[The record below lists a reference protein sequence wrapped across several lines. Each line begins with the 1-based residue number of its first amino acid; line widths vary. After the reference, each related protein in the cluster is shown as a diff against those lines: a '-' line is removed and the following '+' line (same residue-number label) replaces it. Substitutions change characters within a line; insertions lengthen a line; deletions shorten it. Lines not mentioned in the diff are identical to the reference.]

1 MGYKIQNVLENAH
14 KKVNEDFSEYINY
27 LHVMGNNYK
36 YSAMEQLNIF
46 FIRPEAVACAEYDF
60 WKENFNRVVE
70 RNQKG
75 IPIYNVRN
83 GKKNVRYIFDVT
95 QTVSLDKRNDEKPKL
110 WEFNNRTHKNVFER
124 ITGKSDFE
132 EAQMVLISQTMLEN
146 SKLDTFNYK
155 DTEVL
160 ESFIKKSVLIALD
173 QRMGINKKDI
183 FNEKEKEVY
192 SLFSDFRTMEL
203 ISSEISNVAKKVLI
217 KVSKEIQKIND
228 ETTLEQNSKIGYE
241 IENEKNEEELEYA
254 EKDDRRERISDR
266 ERNIYSSSEA
276 NILRAGGRELQNDT
290 AGREV
295 SSASSEFRGR
305 RIKLEQTQLLG
316 TGENEIFGT
325 RESGIFEKSSNE
337 GRSYGTSI
345 FNSERS
351 GEILGDRK
359 TQNDE
364 NYGINRRIKRKR
376 SNGMVKAYEQP
387 TLFSQGNNLQ
397 SDNLQIENDNI
408 ITQKNIDD
416 VLKSYSGAEN
426 IYNFFQDNSS
436 KEDRIKYLKWE
447 YGTGGFSIP
456 DRGDFID
463 DAFYTSKNMKLYK
476 NHFSNNEVKIVLSW
490 DKIEKRIQELI
501 DENQYF
507 IPKKETENIIE
518 NDEIIYPY
526 IDEENSKDNIS
537 KNFKITEEIQSE
549 KLLPSERLN
558 NNIEAIKVLKNL
570 KEREAA
576 DDEKITLS
584 KYVGWGGL
592 ADVFDENK
600 GGQWEE
606 ARNFLKENLTQEEYD
621 NAKAST
627 LTAFYT
633 PKIVIDS
640 IYKGIQQLGFEGGN
654 ILEPSCGVG
663 NFIGN
668 LPDKLEK
675 SKIYGVELDSIS
687 GNIAKKLYPESNIQV
702 KGFEKTEFSNN
713 SFDVVI
719 GNVPFGDF
727 KVMDR
732 EYEKQNFMI
741 HDYFISKSL
750 DKVKKGGIMAFVT
763 SSGTFD
769 KKDDS
774 VRRYIG
780 ERAELLGAIRL
791 PNDTFKGVAGTEVTS
806 DIIFL
811 KKRENINK
819 EEQDWYSVKADSQGL
834 VYNQYFVDNLDMV
847 LGKMEEVSGRFGKT
861 LTCMPKENS
870 NLKDELE
877 QAVGNIEGSYEKTLA
892 EEKETVIAVE
902 NEDYEIRNFSFFKK
916 DNEIYFKENS
926 EMILQDLSDRDK
938 DKISKY
944 IELTSS
950 LRKVIQIQKDDET
963 DDRLKIEQEKLNRI
977 YDGFTNKYGYLNSR
991 ANSRLFT
998 EDSNYSLLSSIEI
1011 FDERGNFKKKGDIFS
1026 KRTIKQSK
1034 VIDRVDTPQEALIL
1048 SISQKA
1054 KVDFEY
1060 MTDLTGMKKEELIN
1074 SLKGEIFLD
1083 INQDFPQEF
1092 QYVTQDEYLSG
1103 NIREK
1108 IECCEIIHM

>member
-1 MGYKIQNVLENAH
+1 MGYKIQNVLESAH
-14 KKVNEDFSEYINY
+14 KKVNENFSEYINY

-75 IPIYNVRN
+75 IPVYSIRN

-110 WEFNNRTHKNVFER
+110 WEFNNRTHKDVFER
-124 ITGKSDFE
+124 MTGKSDFE
-132 EAQMVLISQTMLEN
+132 EAQMELINQTMLEN

-155 DTEVL
+155 DAEVL

-183 FNEKEKEVY
+183 FNEKEKDIY

-203 ISSEISNVAKKVLI
+203 ISSEISNVTKKVLV

-266 ERNIYSSSEA
+266 ERDIYSSSEG
-276 NILRAGGRELQNDT
+276 NILRAGGRNLQNDT
-290 AGREV
+290 NGQEV

-305 RIKLEQTQLLG
+305 RNRLEQTQFLG
-316 TGENEIFGT
+316 TSENEISGT

-337 GRSYGTSI
+337 RRSYEASI
-345 FNSERS
+345 FNSDRS

-376 SNGMVKAYEQP
+376 SNGMGKAYEQP

-397 SDNLQIENDNI
+397 SDNLQIK

-416 VLKSYSGAEN
+416 VLKSYGGAEN

-436 KEDRIKYLKWE
+436 KEDRIKYLKQE
-447 YGTGGFSIP
+447 YGIGGFSIS

-463 DAFYTSKNMKLYK
+463 DAFYTSQNMKLYK

-507 IPKKETENIIE
+507 IPEKKTENIIE
-518 NDEIIYPY
+518 NDEMIYPY
-526 IDEENSKDNIS
+526 IDERNSENNIS

-558 NNIEAIKVLKNL
+558 NNIEAIKVLKKL
-570 KEREAA
+570 SERKAT

-600 GGQWEE
+600 SGQWEE

-668 LPDKLEK
+668 LPDELEN

-687 GNIAKKLYPESNIQV
+687 GNIAK
-702 KGFEKTEFSNN
+702 
-713 SFDVVI
+713 
-719 GNVPFGDF
+719 
-727 KVMDR
+727 
-732 EYEKQNFMI
+732 NF
-741 HDYFISKSL
+741 
-750 DKVKKGGIMAFVT
+750 
-763 SSGTFD
+763 
-769 KKDDS
+769 
-774 VRRYIG
+774 
-780 ERAELLGAIRL
+780 
-791 PNDTFKGVAGTEVTS
+791 
-806 DIIFL
+806 
-811 KKRENINK
+811 
-819 EEQDWYSVKADSQGL
+819 
-834 VYNQYFVDNLDMV
+834 
-847 LGKMEEVSGRFGKT
+847 
-861 LTCMPKENS
+861 
-870 NLKDELE
+870 
-877 QAVGNIEGSYEKTLA
+877 
-892 EEKETVIAVE
+892 
-902 NEDYEIRNFSFFKK
+902 
-916 DNEIYFKENS
+916 
-926 EMILQDLSDRDK
+926 IL
-938 DKISKY
+938 
-944 IELTSS
+944 
-950 LRKVIQIQKDDET
+950 KVI
-963 DDRLKIEQEKLNRI
+963 
-977 YDGFTNKYGYLNSR
+977 
-991 ANSRLFT
+991 
-998 EDSNYSLLSSIEI
+998 
-1011 FDERGNFKKKGDIFS
+1011 FK
-1026 KRTIKQSK
+1026 
-1034 VIDRVDTPQEALIL
+1034 
-1048 SISQKA
+1048 
-1054 KVDFEY
+1054 
-1060 MTDLTGMKKEELIN
+1060 
-1074 SLKGEIFLD
+1074 
-1083 INQDFPQEF
+1083 
-1092 QYVTQDEYLSG
+1092 
-1103 NIREK
+1103 
-1108 IECCEIIHM
+1108 

>member
-14 KKVNEDFSEYINY
+14 KKINEDFSEYINY
-27 LHVMGNNYK
+27 LHVVGNNYK
-36 YSAMEQLNIF
+36 YSALDQLNIF

-75 IPIYNVRN
+75 IPVYNIRS

-95 QTVSLDKRNDEKPKL
+95 QTVSLDKGNDEKPKL
-110 WEFNNRTHKNVFER
+110 WEFNNRTHKDVFER
-124 ITGKSDFE
+124 MTGKSDFE
-132 EAQMVLISQTMLEN
+132 EAQMELINQTMLEN

-183 FNEKEKEVY
+183 FNEKEKEIY

-203 ISSEISNVAKKVLI
+203 ISSEISSVAKKVLI

-266 ERNIYSSSEA
+266 ERDIYSSSEA
-276 NILRAGGRELQNDT
+276 NILRTDGRDLQNDI
-290 AGREV
+290 AGQKI
-295 SSASSEFRGR
+295 SSVSSEFGGR
-305 RIKLEQTQLLG
+305 RNRLEQAQLLG
-316 TGENEIFGT
+316 TSENEISGT
-325 RESGIFEKSSNE
+325 RERRIFEKSSNE
-337 GRSYGTSI
+337 RRSYGTSI
-345 FNSERS
+345 FNSEGSRK
-351 GEILGDRK
+351 ILGDRK

-364 NYGINRRIKRKR
+364 SYGINRRIKRKR
-376 SNGMVKAYEQP
+376 SNGMGRTYEQP

-408 ITQKNIDD
+408 ITQKNIDN
-416 VLKSYSGAEN
+416 VLKSYSGAES

-436 KEDRIKYLKWE
+436 KEDRIKYLKQE
-447 YGTGGFSIP
+447 YGIGGFSIS

-463 DAFYTSKNMKLYK
+463 DAFYTSQNMKLYK
-476 NHFSNNEVKIVLSW
+476 NHFSANEVKVVLSW
-490 DKIEKRIQELI
+490 NKIEKRIQELI

-507 IPKKETENIIE
+507 IPEKETENIIE
-518 NDEIIYPY
+518 NDEIIHPY
-526 IDEENSKDNIS
+526 ADEENSKDNIS

-570 KEREAA
+570 KEREAT

-600 GGQWEE
+600 SGQWEE

-640 IYKGIQQLGFEGGN
+640 IYKGIQQLGFKGGN
-654 ILEPSCGVG
+654 ILEPSCGAG

-668 LPDKLEK
+668 LPDELEK

-702 KGFEKTEFSNN
+702 KGFEKTEFFNN

-741 HDYFISKSL
+741 HDYFIAKSL
-750 DKVKKGGIMAFVT
+750 DKVKKGGIMAFIT

-780 ERAELLGAIRL
+780 ERAELLGAVRL

-819 EEQDWYSVKADSQGL
+819 EEQDWYSVKTDSQGL
-834 VYNQYFVDNLDMV
+834 VYNQYFVDNPDMV
-847 LGKMEEVSGRFGKT
+847 LGKMEEVNGRFGKT

-877 QAVGNIEGSYEKTLA
+877 KAVGNIEGSYEKTLA
-892 EEKETVIAVE
+892 EEKENVIAVE
-902 NEDYEIRNFSFFKK
+902 NENYEIRNFSFFKK

-950 LRKVIQIQKDDET
+950 LRKVIQIQKDGGT

-977 YDGFTNKYGYLNSR
+977 YDGFINKYGYLNSR

-1034 VIDRVDTPQEALIL
+1034 VIDRVNPFNF
-1048 SISQKA
+1048 S
-1054 KVDFEY
+1054 
-1060 MTDLTGMKKEELIN
+1060 
-1074 SLKGEIFLD
+1074 KGKSRF
-1083 INQDFPQEF
+1083 
-1092 QYVTQDEYLSG
+1092 
-1103 NIREK
+1103 
-1108 IECCEIIHM
+1108 

>member
-1 MGYKIQNVLENAH
+1 MGYKIQNVLEDAH
-14 KKVNEDFSEYINY
+14 KKVNENFSEYINY

-75 IPIYNVRN
+75 IPVYNIKN

-95 QTVSLDKRNDEKPKL
+95 QTVSLDKGNDEKPKL
-110 WEFNNRTHKNVFER
+110 WEFNNRTHKDVFER
-124 ITGKSDFE
+124 MTGKSDFE
-132 EAQMVLISQTMLEN
+132 EAQMELINQTMLEN
-146 SKLDTFNYK
+146 SKLGTFNYK

-160 ESFIKKSVLIALD
+160 ESFIEKSVLIALD
-173 QRMGINKKDI
+173 QRMGIKKKNI
-183 FNEKEKEVY
+183 FNEKEKEIY

-217 KVSKEIQKIND
+217 KVSKGIQKIND
-228 ETTLEQNSKIGYE
+228 EKTLEENSKIGYD

-254 EKDDRRERISDR
+254 EKDDKWERISDR
-266 ERNIYSSSEA
+266 ERDIYPNSEE
-276 NILRAGGRELQNDT
+276 NILRAGGRNLQDGID
-290 AGREV
+290 GREI
-295 SSASSEFRGR
+295 SSADSESGR
-305 RIKLEQTQLLG
+305 RGNRLEQAQLLG
-316 TGENEIFGT
+316 TSENEISG
-325 RESGIFEKSSNE
+325 RRKIGIFEKSSND
-337 GRSYGTSI
+337 GRSYETSA
-345 FNSERS
+345 FSSEGSRK
-351 GEILGDRK
+351 ILGDRK

-364 NYGINRRIKRKR
+364 NYGINRKIKRKR
-376 SNGMVKAYEQP
+376 SNRMGRTYEQP

-416 VLKSYSGAEN
+416 VLKSYSGAES

-436 KEDRIKYLKWE
+436 REDRIKYLKQE
-447 YGTGGFSIP
+447 YGIGGFSIS

-463 DAFYTSKNMKLYK
+463 DAFYTSQNMKLYK
-476 NHFSNNEVKIVLSW
+476 NHFSANEVKVVLSW
-490 DKIEKRIQELI
+490 NKIEKRIQELI

-507 IPKKETENIIE
+507 IPKKEKENVIE

-526 IDEENSKDNIS
+526 INERNSENDIS
-537 KNFKITEEIQSE
+537 KNFKITEEIQAE

-570 KEREAA
+570 KEREAT

-600 GGQWEE
+600 SGQWEE

-668 LPDKLEK
+668 LPDELEN
-675 SKIYGVELDSIS
+675 SKIYGVELDSVS

-702 KGFEKTEFSNN
+702 KGFEKIEFSND

-732 EYEKQNFMI
+732 EYEKLNFMI
-741 HDYFISKSL
+741 HDYFIAKSL
-750 DKVKKGGIMAFVT
+750 DKVKKGGIMAFIT

-769 KKDDS
+769 KKDDN

-819 EEQDWYSVKADSQGL
+819 EEQDWYSVKTDSQGL
-834 VYNQYFVDNLDMV
+834 VYNQYFVDNPDMV
-847 LGKMEEVSGRFGKT
+847 LGKWRKLVDVLGR
-861 LTCMPKENS
+861 
-870 NLKDELE
+870 
-877 QAVGNIEGSYEKTLA
+877 
-892 EEKETVIAVE
+892 
-902 NEDYEIRNFSFFKK
+902 
-916 DNEIYFKENS
+916 
-926 EMILQDLSDRDK
+926 
-938 DKISKY
+938 
-944 IELTSS
+944 
-950 LRKVIQIQKDDET
+950 
-963 DDRLKIEQEKLNRI
+963 
-977 YDGFTNKYGYLNSR
+977 
-991 ANSRLFT
+991 
-998 EDSNYSLLSSIEI
+998 
-1011 FDERGNFKKKGDIFS
+1011 
-1026 KRTIKQSK
+1026 
-1034 VIDRVDTPQEALIL
+1034 
-1048 SISQKA
+1048 
-1054 KVDFEY
+1054 
-1060 MTDLTGMKKEELIN
+1060 
-1074 SLKGEIFLD
+1074 
-1083 INQDFPQEF
+1083 
-1092 QYVTQDEYLSG
+1092 
-1103 NIREK
+1103 
-1108 IECCEIIHM
+1108 H

>member
-46 FIRPEAVACAEYDF
+46 FVRPEAVACAEYDF

-75 IPIYNVRN
+75 IPVYNVRN

-110 WEFNNRTHKNVFER
+110 WEFNNRTHKDVFER
-124 ITGKSDFE
+124 MTGKSDFE
-132 EAQMVLISQTMLEN
+132 EAQMVLISQIMLEN

-183 FNEKEKEVY
+183 FNEKEKEIY

-228 ETTLEQNSKIGYE
+228 EKTLEENSKIGYE
-241 IENEKNEEELEYA
+241 IENEKNEEELEYV
-254 EKDDRRERISDR
+254 EKDDRRGKISDR
-266 ERNIYSSSEA
+266 ERDIYSSSER
-276 NILRAGGRELQNDT
+276 NILRTDGRDLQNDI
-290 AGREV
+290 AGQKI
-295 SSASSEFRGR
+295 SSISSEFGGR
-305 RIKLEQTQLLG
+305 RNRLEQAQLLG
-316 TGENEIFGT
+316 TGENEVFGT
-325 RESGIFEKSSNE
+325 RERRIFEKSSNE
-337 GRSYGTSI
+337 RRSYGTSA
-345 FNSERS
+345 FNSDRS

-364 NYGINRRIKRKR
+364 SYGINRRIKRKR
-376 SNGMVKAYEQP
+376 SNGMGRTYEQP

-397 SDNLQIENDNI
+397 SDNLQIKNDNI

-436 KEDRIKYLKWE
+436 KEDRIKYLKQE
-447 YGTGGFSIP
+447 YGIGGFSIS

-463 DAFYTSKNMKLYK
+463 DAFYTSQNMKLYK

-507 IPKKETENIIE
+507 IPEKEKENIIE

-526 IDEENSKDNIS
+526 INEENSKDNIF

-570 KEREAA
+570 SDREATN
-576 DDEKITLS
+576 DERITLS

-668 LPDKLEK
+668 LPDELEK

-702 KGFEKTEFSNN
+702 KGFEKTEFFNN

-741 HDYFISKSL
+741 HDYFIAKSL

-811 KKRENINK
+811 KKRGNINK
-819 EEQDWYSVKADSQGL
+819 KEQDWYAVKSDSEGF
-834 VYNQYFVDNLDMV
+834 VYNQYFVDNPVMI

-861 LTCMPKENS
+861 LTCVPKENS

-877 QAVGNIEGSYEKTLA
+877 KAVGNIEGSYEKILA

-902 NEDYEIRNFSFFKK
+902 NEDYEVRNFSFFKK
-916 DNEIYFKENS
+916 DNKIYFKENS

-950 LRKVIQIQKDDET
+950 LRKVIQIQKDGGT

-977 YDGFTNKYGYLNSR
+977 YDGFINKYGYLNSR
-991 ANSRLFT
+991 ANSRLFN

-1011 FDERGNFKKKGDIFS
+1011 FDERGNFKKKGDIFF

-1034 VIDRVDTPQEALIL
+1034 VIDKVDTPQEALIL

-1060 MTDLTGMKKEELIN
+1060 MTNLTGMKKEELIN

-1108 IECCEIIHM
+1108 FSF

>member
-75 IPIYNVRN
+75 IPVYNVRN

-110 WEFNNRTHKNVFER
+110 WEFNNRTHKDVFER
-124 ITGKSDFE
+124 MTGKSDFE

-173 QRMGINKKDI
+173 QRMGIKKKDI
-183 FNEKEKEVY
+183 FNEKEKEIY

-228 ETTLEQNSKIGYE
+228 EKTLEENSKIGYD

-266 ERNIYSSSEA
+266 ERDIYSSSEG
-276 NILRAGGRELQNDT
+276 NILRAGGRNLQNDT
-290 AGREV
+290 NGQEV

-305 RIKLEQTQLLG
+305 RNRLEQTQLLG
-316 TGENEIFGT
+316 TSENEISRT

-345 FNSERS
+345 FNSDRS

-376 SNGMVKAYEQP
+376 SNGMGKAYEQP

-476 NHFSNNEVKIVLSW
+476 NHFSANEVKVVLSW
-490 DKIEKRIQELI
+490 NKIEKRIQELI

-507 IPKKETENIIE
+507 IPEKETENIIE
-518 NDEIIYPY
+518 NDEIIHPY
-526 IDEENSKDNIS
+526 ADEENSKDNIS

-668 LPDKLEK
+668 LPDELEK

-702 KGFEKTEFSNN
+702 KGFEKTEFFNN

-741 HDYFISKSL
+741 HDYFIAKSL

-780 ERAELLGAIRL
+780 ERAELLGVIRL

-819 EEQDWYSVKADSQGL
+819 EEQDWYSVKTDSQGL
-834 VYNQYFVDNLDMV
+834 VYNQYFVDNPDMV

-892 EEKETVIAVE
+892 EEKENVIAVE
-902 NEDYEIRNFSFFKK
+902 N
-916 DNEIYFKENS
+916 
-926 EMILQDLSDRDK
+926 
-938 DKISKY
+938 
-944 IELTSS
+944 
-950 LRKVIQIQKDDET
+950 
-963 DDRLKIEQEKLNRI
+963 
-977 YDGFTNKYGYLNSR
+977 
-991 ANSRLFT
+991 
-998 EDSNYSLLSSIEI
+998 
-1011 FDERGNFKKKGDIFS
+1011 
-1026 KRTIKQSK
+1026 
-1034 VIDRVDTPQEALIL
+1034 
-1048 SISQKA
+1048 
-1054 KVDFEY
+1054 
-1060 MTDLTGMKKEELIN
+1060 
-1074 SLKGEIFLD
+1074 
-1083 INQDFPQEF
+1083 
-1092 QYVTQDEYLSG
+1092 
-1103 NIREK
+1103 
-1108 IECCEIIHM
+1108 

>member
-14 KKVNEDFSEYINY
+14 KKINEDFSEYINY
-27 LHVMGNNYK
+27 LHVVGNNYK
-36 YSAMEQLNIF
+36 YSALDQLNIF

-75 IPIYNVRN
+75 IPVYNIRN
-83 GKKNVRYIFDVT
+83 GEKNVRYIFDVT

-110 WEFNNRTHKNVFER
+110 WEFNNRTHKDVFER
-124 ITGKSDFE
+124 MTGKSDFE
-132 EAQMVLISQTMLEN
+132 EAQMELINQTMLEN

-183 FNEKEKEVY
+183 FNEKEKEIY

-203 ISSEISNVAKKVLI
+203 ISLEISNVAKKVLI
-217 KVSKEIQKIND
+217 KVSKEIQKINN
-228 ETTLEQNSKIGYE
+228 EKTLEQNSKIGYE

-266 ERNIYSSSEA
+266 ERDIYSSSEA
-276 NILRAGGRELQNDT
+276 NILRTDGRDLQNDI
-290 AGREV
+290 AGQKI
-295 SSASSEFRGR
+295 SSVSSEFGGR
-305 RIKLEQTQLLG
+305 RNRLEQAQLLG
-316 TGENEIFGT
+316 TSENEISGT
-325 RESGIFEKSSNE
+325 RERRIFEKSSNE
-337 GRSYGTSI
+337 RRSYGTSA
-345 FNSERS
+345 FNSEGSRK
-351 GEILGDRK
+351 ILGDRK

-364 NYGINRRIKRKR
+364 NYGINRKIKRKR
-376 SNGMVKAYEQP
+376 SNRMGRTYEQP

-436 KEDRIKYLKWE
+436 KEDRIKYLKQE
-447 YGTGGFSIP
+447 YGIGGFSIS

-463 DAFYTSKNMKLYK
+463 DAFYTSQNMKLYK

-507 IPKKETENIIE
+507 IPEKEKENIIE

-526 IDEENSKDNIS
+526 INEENSKDNIF
-537 KNFKITEEIQSE
+537 KNFKNTEEIQSE

-576 DDEKITLS
+576 DDEKIALS

-600 GGQWEE
+600 SGQWEE
-606 ARNFLKENLTQEEYD
+606 ARNFLKKNLTQEEYD

-640 IYKGIQQLGFEGGN
+640 IYKGIQQLGFEDGN

-668 LPDKLEK
+668 LPDELEN

-732 EYEKQNFMI
+732 EYEKLNFMI
-741 HDYFISKSL
+741 HDYFIAKSL
-750 DKVKKGGIMAFVT
+750 DKVKKGGIMAFIT

-811 KKRENINK
+811 
-819 EEQDWYSVKADSQGL
+819 
-834 VYNQYFVDNLDMV
+834 
-847 LGKMEEVSGRFGKT
+847 
-861 LTCMPKENS
+861 
-870 NLKDELE
+870 
-877 QAVGNIEGSYEKTLA
+877 
-892 EEKETVIAVE
+892 
-902 NEDYEIRNFSFFKK
+902 
-916 DNEIYFKENS
+916 
-926 EMILQDLSDRDK
+926 
-938 DKISKY
+938 
-944 IELTSS
+944 
-950 LRKVIQIQKDDET
+950 
-963 DDRLKIEQEKLNRI
+963 
-977 YDGFTNKYGYLNSR
+977 
-991 ANSRLFT
+991 
-998 EDSNYSLLSSIEI
+998 
-1011 FDERGNFKKKGDIFS
+1011 
-1026 KRTIKQSK
+1026 
-1034 VIDRVDTPQEALIL
+1034 
-1048 SISQKA
+1048 
-1054 KVDFEY
+1054 
-1060 MTDLTGMKKEELIN
+1060 
-1074 SLKGEIFLD
+1074 
-1083 INQDFPQEF
+1083 
-1092 QYVTQDEYLSG
+1092 
-1103 NIREK
+1103 
-1108 IECCEIIHM
+1108 

>member
-14 KKVNEDFSEYINY
+14 KKINEDFSEYINY
-27 LHVMGNNYK
+27 LHVVGNNYK
-36 YSAMEQLNIF
+36 YSALDQLNIF

-75 IPIYNVRN
+75 IPVYNIRN
-83 GKKNVRYIFDVT
+83 GEKNVRYIFDVT

-110 WEFNNRTHKNVFER
+110 WEFNNRTHKDVFER
-124 ITGKSDFE
+124 MTGKSDFE
-132 EAQMVLISQTMLEN
+132 EAQMELINQTMLEN

-183 FNEKEKEVY
+183 FNEKEKEIY

-203 ISSEISNVAKKVLI
+203 ISLEISNVAKKVLI
-217 KVSKEIQKIND
+217 KVSKEIQKINN
-228 ETTLEQNSKIGYE
+228 EKTLEQNSKIGYE

-266 ERNIYSSSEA
+266 ERDIYSSSEA
-276 NILRAGGRELQNDT
+276 NILRTDGRDLQNDI
-290 AGREV
+290 AGQKI
-295 SSASSEFRGR
+295 SSVSSEFGGR
-305 RIKLEQTQLLG
+305 RNRLEQAQLLG
-316 TGENEIFGT
+316 TSENEISGT
-325 RESGIFEKSSNE
+325 RERRIFEKSSNE
-337 GRSYGTSI
+337 RRSYGTSA
-345 FNSERS
+345 FNSEGSRK
-351 GEILGDRK
+351 ILGDRK

-364 NYGINRRIKRKR
+364 NYGINRKIKRKR
-376 SNGMVKAYEQP
+376 SNRMGRTYEQP

-436 KEDRIKYLKWE
+436 KEDRIKYLKQE
-447 YGTGGFSIP
+447 YGIGGFSIS

-463 DAFYTSKNMKLYK
+463 DAFYTSQNMKLYK

-507 IPKKETENIIE
+507 IPEKEKENIIE

-526 IDEENSKDNIS
+526 INEENSKDNIF
-537 KNFKITEEIQSE
+537 KNFKNTEEIQSE

-576 DDEKITLS
+576 DDEKIALS

-600 GGQWEE
+600 SGQWEE

-640 IYKGIQQLGFEGGN
+640 IYKGIQQLGFKGGN

-668 LPDKLEK
+668 LPDELEK
-675 SKIYGVELDSIS
+675 SKIYGVELDSVS

-732 EYEKQNFMI
+732 EYEKLNFMI
-741 HDYFISKSL
+741 HDYFIAKSL
-750 DKVKKGGIMAFVT
+750 DKVKKGGIMAFIT

-819 EEQDWYSVKADSQGL
+819 EEQDWYAVKSDSEGF
-834 VYNQYFVDNLDMV
+834 VYNQYFVDNPDMV

-877 QAVGNIEGSYEKTLA
+877 KAVGNIEGSYEKTLA

-902 NEDYEIRNFSFFKK
+902 NENYEVRNFSFFKK

-950 LRKVIQIQKDDET
+950 LRKVIQIQKDEET

-977 YDGFTNKYGYLNSR
+977 YDGFIDKYGYLNPR
-991 ANSRLFT
+991 TNSRLFN

-1011 FDERGNFKKKGDIFS
+1011 FDERGNFKKKRRYFFQ
-1026 KRTIKQSK
+1026 KNYKAIKSY
-1034 VIDRVDTPQEALIL
+1034 R
-1048 SISQKA
+1048 
-1054 KVDFEY
+1054 
-1060 MTDLTGMKKEELIN
+1060 
-1074 SLKGEIFLD
+1074 
-1083 INQDFPQEF
+1083 
-1092 QYVTQDEYLSG
+1092 
-1103 NIREK
+1103 
-1108 IECCEIIHM
+1108 

>member
-14 KKVNEDFSEYINY
+14 KKVNENFSEYINH

-75 IPIYNVRN
+75 IPVYSIRN

-110 WEFNNRTHKNVFER
+110 WEFNNRTHKDVFER
-124 ITGKSDFE
+124 MTGKSDFE
-132 EAQMVLISQTMLEN
+132 EAQMELINQTMLEN

-155 DTEVL
+155 DAEVL

-183 FNEKEKEVY
+183 FNEKEKEIY

-217 KVSKEIQKIND
+217 KVSKEIQKINN
-228 ETTLEQNSKIGYE
+228 EKTLEQNSKIGYE
-241 IENEKNEEELEYA
+241 IENEKNEEELEYV
-254 EKDDRRERISDR
+254 EKDDRWERISDR
-266 ERNIYSSSEA
+266 ERDIYSSSEGNA
-276 NILRAGGRELQNDT
+276 LRTRGRNLQNDI
-290 AGREV
+290 AGQKI
-295 SSASSEFRGR
+295 SSVGSEFGGR
-305 RIKLEQTQLLG
+305 RNRLEQAQLLG
-316 TGENEIFGT
+316 TSENEIFGT
-325 RESGIFEKSSNE
+325 RERRIFEKSSNE
-337 GRSYGTSI
+337 RRSYGTSA
-345 FNSERS
+345 FNSEGSRK
-351 GEILGDRK
+351 ILGDRK

-376 SNGMVKAYEQP
+376 SNRMGRTYEQP

-397 SDNLQIENDNI
+397 SDNLQIENNNI

-416 VLKSYSGAEN
+416 VLKSYSGAES

-436 KEDRIKYLKWE
+436 KEDRIKYLKQE
-447 YGTGGFSIP
+447 YGIGGFSIP

-463 DAFYTSKNMKLYK
+463 DAFYTSKNMKFYK
-476 NHFSNNEVKIVLSW
+476 NHFSANEVKIVLSW
-490 DKIEKRIQELI
+490 DKVEKMIQELI
-501 DENQYF
+501 DQNQYF
-507 IPKKETENIIE
+507 IPEKETENIIE

-537 KNFKITEEIQSE
+537 KNFKITEKIQSE

-570 KEREAA
+570 KEREAT

-600 GGQWEE
+600 SGQWEE

-668 LPDKLEK
+668 LPDELEK

-741 HDYFISKSL
+741 HDYFIAKSL
-750 DKVKKGGIMAFVT
+750 DKVKKGGIMAFIT

-780 ERAELLGAIRL
+780 ERAELLGAVRL

-819 EEQDWYSVKADSQGL
+819 EEQDWYAVKSDSEGF

-902 NEDYEIRNFSFFKK
+902 NENYEVRNFSFFKK

-950 LRKVIQIQKDDET
+950 LRKVIQIQKDEET

-977 YDGFTNKYGYLNSR
+977 YDGFINKYGYLNSR
-991 ANSRLFT
+991 TNSRLFN

-1011 FDERGNFKKKGDIFS
+1011 FDERGNFKKK
-1026 KRTIKQSK
+1026 
-1034 VIDRVDTPQEALIL
+1034 
-1048 SISQKA
+1048 
-1054 KVDFEY
+1054 
-1060 MTDLTGMKKEELIN
+1060 
-1074 SLKGEIFLD
+1074 EIF
-1083 INQDFPQEF
+1083 FPKE
-1092 QYVTQDEYLSG
+1092 L
-1103 NIREK
+1103 
-1108 IECCEIIHM
+1108 

>member
-1 MGYKIQNVLENAH
+1 MGYKIQNVLEDAH
-14 KKVNEDFSEYINY
+14 KKVNENFSEYINY

-75 IPIYNVRN
+75 IPVYNIKN

-95 QTVSLDKRNDEKPKL
+95 QTVSLDKGNDEKPKL
-110 WEFNNRTHKNVFER
+110 WEFNNRTHKDVFER
-124 ITGKSDFE
+124 MTGKSDFE
-132 EAQMVLISQTMLEN
+132 EAQMELINQTMLEN
-146 SKLDTFNYK
+146 SKLGTFNYK

-173 QRMGINKKDI
+173 QRMGIKKKNI
-183 FNEKEKEVY
+183 FNEKEKEIY

-228 ETTLEQNSKIGYE
+228 EKTLEENSKIGYD

-254 EKDDRRERISDR
+254 EKDDKWERISDR
-266 ERNIYSSSEA
+266 ERDIYPNSEE
-276 NILRAGGRELQNDT
+276 NILRAGGRNLQDGID
-290 AGREV
+290 GREI
-295 SSASSEFRGR
+295 SSADSESGR
-305 RIKLEQTQLLG
+305 RGNRLEQAQLLG
-316 TGENEIFGT
+316 TSENEISG
-325 RESGIFEKSSNE
+325 RRKIGIFEKSSND
-337 GRSYGTSI
+337 GRSYETSA
-345 FNSERS
+345 FSSEGSRK
-351 GEILGDRK
+351 ILGDRK

-364 NYGINRRIKRKR
+364 NYGINRKIKRKR
-376 SNGMVKAYEQP
+376 SNRMGRTYEQP

-416 VLKSYSGAEN
+416 VLKSYSGAES

-436 KEDRIKYLKWE
+436 REDRIKYLKQE
-447 YGTGGFSIP
+447 YGIGGFSIS

-463 DAFYTSKNMKLYK
+463 DAFYTSQNMKLYK
-476 NHFSNNEVKIVLSW
+476 NHFSANEVKVVLSW
-490 DKIEKRIQELI
+490 NKIEKRIQELI

-507 IPKKETENIIE
+507 IPKKEKENVIE

-526 IDEENSKDNIS
+526 INERNSENDIS
-537 KNFKITEEIQSE
+537 KNFKITEEIQAE

-570 KEREAA
+570 KEREAT

-600 GGQWEE
+600 SGQWEE

-668 LPDKLEK
+668 LPDELEN
-675 SKIYGVELDSIS
+675 SKIYGVELDSVS

-702 KGFEKTEFSNN
+702 KGFEKIEFSND

-732 EYEKQNFMI
+732 EYEKLNFMI
-741 HDYFISKSL
+741 HDYFIAKSL
-750 DKVKKGGIMAFVT
+750 DKVKKGGIMAFIT

-769 KKDDS
+769 KKDDN

-819 EEQDWYSVKADSQGL
+819 EEQDWYSVKTDSQGL
-834 VYNQYFVDNLDMV
+834 VYNQYFVDNPDMV
-847 LGKMEEVSGRFGKT
+847 LGKWRKLVDVLGR
-861 LTCMPKENS
+861 
-870 NLKDELE
+870 
-877 QAVGNIEGSYEKTLA
+877 
-892 EEKETVIAVE
+892 
-902 NEDYEIRNFSFFKK
+902 
-916 DNEIYFKENS
+916 
-926 EMILQDLSDRDK
+926 
-938 DKISKY
+938 
-944 IELTSS
+944 
-950 LRKVIQIQKDDET
+950 
-963 DDRLKIEQEKLNRI
+963 
-977 YDGFTNKYGYLNSR
+977 
-991 ANSRLFT
+991 
-998 EDSNYSLLSSIEI
+998 
-1011 FDERGNFKKKGDIFS
+1011 
-1026 KRTIKQSK
+1026 
-1034 VIDRVDTPQEALIL
+1034 
-1048 SISQKA
+1048 
-1054 KVDFEY
+1054 
-1060 MTDLTGMKKEELIN
+1060 
-1074 SLKGEIFLD
+1074 
-1083 INQDFPQEF
+1083 
-1092 QYVTQDEYLSG
+1092 
-1103 NIREK
+1103 
-1108 IECCEIIHM
+1108 H

>member
-75 IPIYNVRN
+75 IPVYNVRN

-110 WEFNNRTHKNVFER
+110 WEFNNRTHKNIFER
-124 ITGKSDFE
+124 MTGKSDFE

-173 QRMGINKKDI
+173 QRMGIKKKDI
-183 FNEKEKEVY
+183 FNEKEKKIY

-276 NILRAGGRELQNDT
+276 NILRAGGRELRNDT

-305 RIKLEQTQLLG
+305 RNRLEQTQLLG
-316 TGENEIFGT
+316 TGENEISGT
-325 RESGIFEKSSNE
+325 REIGIFEKSSNE

-351 GEILGDRK
+351 REILGDRK

-376 SNGMVKAYEQP
+376 SNGMGKAYEQP

-436 KEDRIKYLKWE
+436 KEDRIKYLKRE
-447 YGTGGFSIP
+447 YGIGGFSIS
-456 DRGDFID
+456 DHGDFID
-463 DAFYTSKNMKLYK
+463 DAFYTSQNMKLYK
-476 NHFSNNEVKIVLSW
+476 NHFSANEVKVVLSW

-507 IPKKETENIIE
+507 IPEKETENIIE

-526 IDEENSKDNIS
+526 IDKENSKDNIS

-576 DDEKITLS
+576 DDEKIALS

-600 GGQWEE
+600 SGQWEE

-633 PKIVIDS
+633 PKIVVDS

-668 LPDKLEK
+668 LPDELEN

-687 GNIAKKLYPESNIQV
+687 GDIAKKLYPESNIQV

-732 EYEKQNFMI
+732 EYEKLNFMI
-741 HDYFISKSL
+741 HDYFIAKSL
-750 DKVKKGGIMAFVT
+750 DKVKKGGIMAFIT

-819 EEQDWYSVKADSQGL
+819 EEQDWYAVKSDSEGFI
-834 VYNQYFVDNLDMV
+834 YNKYFVDNSDMI

-861 LTCMPKENS
+861 LTCIPKENS

-877 QAVGNIEGSYEKTLA
+877 RAVGNIEGSYEKTLS

-916 DNEIYFKENS
+916 DNKIYFKENS
-926 EMILQDLSDRDK
+926 EGK
-938 DKISKY
+938 TK
-944 IELTSS
+944 
-950 LRKVIQIQKDDET
+950 
-963 DDRLKIEQEKLNRI
+963 
-977 YDGFTNKYGYLNSR
+977 
-991 ANSRLFT
+991 
-998 EDSNYSLLSSIEI
+998 
-1011 FDERGNFKKKGDIFS
+1011 
-1026 KRTIKQSK
+1026 
-1034 VIDRVDTPQEALIL
+1034 
-1048 SISQKA
+1048 
-1054 KVDFEY
+1054 
-1060 MTDLTGMKKEELIN
+1060 
-1074 SLKGEIFLD
+1074 
-1083 INQDFPQEF
+1083 
-1092 QYVTQDEYLSG
+1092 
-1103 NIREK
+1103 
-1108 IECCEIIHM
+1108 